1 MALKDILVHLDDGKA
16 CDGRV
21 EAAIRLA
28 RSHDARLTGLYMI
41 GAPSLPT
48 FVDAQLPEEFIR
60 EEQQRLKDSTEKAK
74 ARFVEAVD
82 KAGLIADCR
91 IDGESREP
99 VALAFA
105 RHARYVDLA
114 VVGQPDPDE
123 DELPGSPL
131 VENAFLSSGRPALV
145 VPYIGA
151 PEAMGTRVIVAW
163 DASREAARAV
173 NDALPIL
180 AKAKS
185 VMVLAVNPRGATRE
199 DGRRPGADIALH
211 LARHDITV
219 ESKVT
224 RGHRYRRHHPVARRR
239 RERRPAGHGRLRP
252 LAAARDGPGRGHAP
266 HAAAHDHTGV
276 DVPLIRPAH
285 GR

>member
-1 MALKDILVHLDDGKA
+1 MALKDILVHLDDSKA

-28 RSHDARLTGLYMI
+28 RSHDARLTGLYII

-60 EEQQRLKDSTEKAK
+60 EEQQRLEDSTEKAK

-91 IDGESREP
+91 IDDESREP

-123 DELPGSPL
+123 DQLPGSPL

-185 VMVLAVNPRGATRE
+185 VMVLAVNPRGGTRE
-199 DGRRPGADIALH
+199 DGRQPGADIALH

-219 ESKVT
+219 ESKVANAEDIDT
-224 RGHRYRRHHPVARRR
+224 GDIILSRAADEGADLLVMGGYGHS
-239 RERRPAGHGRLRP
+239 RLREMV
-252 LAAARDGPGRGHAP
+252 LG
-266 HAAAHDHTGV
+266 GV
-276 DVPLIRPAH
+276 TRHMLRHMTIPVLMSH
-285 GR
+285 